1 MVLSRG
7 TVNSSLVSPREIFVE
22 ALKYGAVSIALVH
35 NHPSGDEAALESS
48 DVLSLKSLLM
58 SLKHSKSDLPDQSHF
73 FLAFLYE

>member
-35 NHPSGDEAALESS
+35 NHPSGDPTPSKEDIFITKRISYGAYLPYNIPQYRKEA
-48 DVLSLKSLLM
+48 
-58 SLKHSKSDLPDQSHF
+58 
-73 FLAFLYE
+73 